1 MILPTAIDAADIVFD
16 YLNDP
21 TLTAMITGQLVHQE
35 SRQPNSELEDIAVSP
50 LQLAGSEIQ
59 DGAVYVNVYVP
70 DVKVSG
76 TTAKYPIPNRARL
89 NAISK
94 KVVEL
99 LGAREG
105 RYFKTGNIYVEF
117 QSNPMKVEGN
127 VNQHMVTVRVVVR
140 LHNTKVN

>member
-1 MILPTAIDAADIVFD
+1 MRSAIDASDIIYD

-21 TLTAMITGQLVHQE
+21 SLTAMITGQLVHQE

-50 LQLAGSEIQ
+50 LQLAGAEIQ
-59 DGAVYVNVYVP
+59 DGAVYVNAYVP

-76 TTAKYPIPNRARL
+76 TTSKYPVPNRARL

-105 RYFKTGNIYVEF
+105 RYFQNGNMYVEF
-117 QSNPMKVEGN
+117 QSNPVKVEGS
-127 VNQHMVTVRVVVR
+127 VNQHVISIRVVVR
-140 LHNTKVN
+140 FHNTKIN